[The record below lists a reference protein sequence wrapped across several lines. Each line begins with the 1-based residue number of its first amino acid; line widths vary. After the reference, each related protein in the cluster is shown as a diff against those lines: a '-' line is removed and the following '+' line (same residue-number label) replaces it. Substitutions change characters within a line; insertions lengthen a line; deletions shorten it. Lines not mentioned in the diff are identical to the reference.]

1 MMNMLAN
8 REENRMSLMLTKA
21 IFPEFGTKALDI
33 PYYVS
38 EKHMY
43 IVDQY
48 TTESGTRQVKYVA
61 VSRRLLVEIVLVH
74 YHSWT
79 LMSSARILIPSGE
92 YLKVVK
98 TYEWPLTTYYSKA
111 SLCEKIEEL
120 TQEYA
125 LDNLSE
131 CGEAEIEYLKQYV
144 QELVSNLLTQTV
156 DSHVAEDG
164 LQILKTYCVQMKV
177 CRDFVTF

>member
-1 MMNMLAN
+1 MNMLAN
-8 REENRMSLMLTKA
+8 RDENRMSLMLTKA

-33 PYYVS
+33 PYYDS

-48 TTESGTRQVKYVA
+48 TTESGNRQVKYVA

-98 TYEWPLTTYYSKA
+98 TYEWPLTTYYSKS

-120 TQEYA
+120 TK
-125 LDNLSE
+125 DMHWTICLSVVR
-131 CGEAEIEYLKQYV
+131 L
-144 QELVSNLLTQTV
+144 S
-156 DSHVAEDG
+156 
-164 LQILKTYCVQMKV
+164 
-177 CRDFVTF
+177 